1 MTGEW
6 WERRNILFL
15 NGLAHREKKVC
26 GARKS
31 PESDFWTQLSQQR
44 WVNCRRNE
52 TLVSF

>member
-1 MTGEW
+1 MTVER

-15 NGLAHREKKVC
+15 NGLAHREKKVG

-31 PESDFWTQLSQQR
+31 PGIDFWSQLSLKR
-44 WVNCRRNE
+44 LVNCRRSE